1 MTSLVGWFHDA
12 GRANVGE
19 SRNGTLRENP
29 NRYRSRATTP
39 NLRCRRTK
47 TAVAADARTPK
58 NGRLREST
66 RRSVVCGPK
75 STSKPPTGPDRKPR
89 RRHEEQPEGGPDV
102 RRHGQGNVR
111 SEERR
116 VGKECRSRW
125 SPYP

>member
-19 SRNGTLRENP
+19 SRNGTLRENS

-39 NLRCRRTK
+39 KLRCRRTK

-75 STSKPPTGPDRKPR
+75 DRKSTR
-89 RRHEEQPEGGPDV
+89 LNSSHANISDAVFCFEKKNNTE
-102 RRHGQGNVR
+102 H
-111 SEERR
+111 
-116 VGKECRSRW
+116 
-125 SPYP
+125 